1 MRLFLGMPAKAIWGV
16 LVALLMGCDER
27 ERLTFET
34 DPEDRVG
41 PTSHID
47 PPALDTTLTE
57 GDTFIIGARTVD
69 SSGVDPV
76 YIEVEGANLSYL
88 PLAAGGVDTFN
99 FALSF
104 PTIGL
109 SGRTVTLGV
118 FGVDVIGN
126 VGPTVSRRLTIQ

>member
-1 MRLFLGMPAKAIWGV
+1 MPAKAVWGV
-16 LVALLMGCDER
+16 LIALLLGCEER

-34 DPEDRVG
+34 EPEDRVG

-47 PPALDTTLTE
+47 PPSKDTTLTE
-57 GDTFIIGARTVD
+57 GDLFVIGARTVD
-69 SSGVDPV
+69 TSGVDSV
-76 YIEVEGANLSYL
+76 FIEVGGANLSYL
-88 PLAAGGVDTFN
+88 PIDANGVDTITFSIN
-99 FALSF
+99 L

-109 SGRTVTLGV
+109 SGRTITLGV

>member
-1 MRLFLGMPAKAIWGV
+1 MPAKAVWGV
-16 LVALLMGCDER
+16 LIALLLGCEER

-34 DPEDRVG
+34 EPEDRVG

-47 PPALDTTLTE
+47 PPSKDTTLTE
-57 GDTFIIGARTVD
+57 GDLFVIGARAVD
-69 SSGVDPV
+69 TSGVDSV
-76 YIEVEGANLSYL
+76 FIDVAGANLSYL
-88 PLAAGGVDTFN
+88 PIDANGVDTITFSIN
-99 FALSF
+99 L

-109 SGRTVTLGV
+109 SGRTITLGV

>member
-1 MRLFLGMPAKAIWGV
+1 MPAKAMWGI
-16 LVALLMGCDER
+16 LMALLLGCDER

-47 PPALDTTLTE
+47 PPSKDTTLTE
-57 GDTFIIGARTVD
+57 GDFFVIGARTVD
-69 SSGVDPV
+69 TSGVDSV
-76 YIEVEGANLSYL
+76 FIEVGGANLSYL
-88 PLAAGGVDTFN
+88 PIDAHGADTLT
-99 FALSF
+99 FAINL

-109 SGRTVTLGV
+109 SGRTITLGV

-126 VGPTVSRRLTIQ
+126 IGPTVSRRLTIQ